1 MNVTH
6 KGDTLSDPSPKKIT
20 PRDSGFFD
28 NLTVQIK
35 LVLRLL
41 ADRRVSP
48 LLKLL
53 PIGALVYMIVPD
65 IAFGPIDD
73 ALVIW
78 LGSALF
84 IELCPQE
91 IVKEH
96 RDALTSV
103 IEGEWREIEEDE
115 KADSDQDSLPSG

>member
-1 MNVTH
+1 M
-6 KGDTLSDPSPKKIT
+6 SDPSPKKIT

-35 LVLRLL
+35 LILRLL

-65 IAFGPIDD
+65 IAIGPIDD

-103 IEGEWREIEEDE
+103 VEGEWREVEENE
-115 KADSDQDSLPSG
+115 KVDSDQGSLPNG

>member
-1 MNVTH
+1 
-6 KGDTLSDPSPKKIT
+6 LSDPSPKKIT

-35 LVLRLL
+35 LILRLL
-41 ADRRVSP
+41 SDRRVSP

-53 PIGALVYMIVPD
+53 PIGALAYLIIPD
-65 IAFGPIDD
+65 IALGPIDD

-84 IELCPQE
+84 IELCPEE

-103 IEGEWREIEEDE
+103 VEGEWREVEDDE
-115 KADSDQDSLPSG
+115 KADQDQGKLPSG

>member
-1 MNVTH
+1 M
-6 KGDTLSDPSPKKIT
+6 SDPSPKNIT
-20 PRDSGFFD
+20 PRDSGFFE
-28 NLTVQIK
+28 NLTMQIK
-35 LVLRLL
+35 LILRLL

-53 PIGALVYMIVPD
+53 PIGALVYMVFPD

-103 IEGEWREIEEDE
+103 IEGEWREVEDDE
-115 KADSDQDSLPSG
+115 KADREQDSLPGS

>member
-1 MNVTH
+1 M
-6 KGDTLSDPSPKKIT
+6 SDPSPKKIT

-28 NLTVQIK
+28 NLTLQIK
-35 LVLRLL
+35 LILRLL
-41 ADRRVSP
+41 GDRRVSP

-53 PIGALVYMIVPD
+53 PIGALVYMVVPD

-103 IEGEWREIEEDE
+103 VDGEWREIEEDE
-115 KADSDQDSLPSG
+115 KADPDQDSLPGS

>member
-1 MNVTH
+1 MGDQFSVNLTP
-6 KGDTLSDPSPKKIT
+6 KGGDG
-20 PRDSGFFD
+20 GFFR

-35 LVLRLL
+35 LILRLMG
-41 ADRRVSP
+41 DRRVNP

-53 PIGALVYMIVPD
+53 PIGALIYLIVPD

-78 LGSALF
+78 LGTALF
-84 IELCPQE
+84 VELCPPE

-96 RDALTSV
+96 RDTLTSV
-103 IEGEWREIEEDE
+103 IEGEWRDIEED
-115 KADSDQDSLPSG
+115 KKTLLDNGS

>member
-1 MNVTH
+1 
-6 KGDTLSDPSPKKIT
+6 LSDPFSGNLTPK
-20 PRDSGFFD
+20 GGGGGLFG

-35 LVLRLL
+35 LILRLMG
-41 ADRRVSP
+41 DRRVNP

-53 PIGALVYMIVPD
+53 PIGALIYLIVPD

-73 ALVIW
+73 AFVIW
-78 LGSALF
+78 LGTALF
-84 IELCPQE
+84 VELCPPE

-103 IEGEWREIEEDE
+103 IEGEWRDIEEDE
-115 KADSDQDSLPSG
+115 KTLLDNGS

>member
-1 MNVTH
+1 
-6 KGDTLSDPSPKKIT
+6 LSDPSPKKIT

-35 LVLRLL
+35 LILRLL
-41 ADRRVSP
+41 GDRRVNP

-53 PIGALVYMIVPD
+53 PIGALAYLVIPD
-65 IAFGPIDD
+65 IALGPIDD

-91 IVKEH
+91 LVKEH

-103 IEGEWREIEEDE
+103 VEGEWREVEEDE
-115 KADSDQDSLPSG
+115 KASPDQEKLTGS

>member
-1 MNVTH
+1 M
-6 KGDTLSDPSPKKIT
+6 SDPSPKKIT
-20 PRDSGFFD
+20 PREPGFFE

-35 LVLRLL
+35 LILRLL

-53 PIGALVYMIVPD
+53 PIGALAYMLIPD
-65 IAFGPIDD
+65 PLPYIEDPI
-73 ALVIW
+73 VIW

-115 KADSDQDSLPSG
+115 TKADSDQDALPSG

>member
-1 MNVTH
+1 
-6 KGDTLSDPSPKKIT
+6 LSDPSPKKIT

-35 LVLRLL
+35 LILRLL
-41 ADRRVSP
+41 GDRRVNP

-53 PIGALVYMIVPD
+53 PIGALAYLVIPD
-65 IAFGPIDD
+65 IALGPIDD

-91 IVKEH
+91 LVKEH
-96 RDALTSV
+96 RDVLTSV
-103 IEGEWREIEEDE
+103 VEGEWREVEEDE
-115 KADSDQDSLPSG
+115 KASPDQEKLTGS

>member
-1 MNVTH
+1 M
-6 KGDTLSDPSPKKIT
+6 SDPSPKKIT

-28 NLTVQIK
+28 NLTLQIK
-35 LVLRLL
+35 LILRLL
-41 ADRRVSP
+41 GDRRVNP

-53 PIGALVYMIVPD
+53 PIGALIYMVVPD

-73 ALVIW
+73 ALAIW

-103 IEGEWREIEEDE
+103 IEGEWHEIEEE
-115 KADSDQDSLPSG
+115 KEALPDQDS

>member
-1 MNVTH
+1 M
-6 KGDTLSDPSPKKIT
+6 SDPSPKKIT

-35 LVLRLL
+35 LILRLL

-65 IAFGPIDD
+65 IAIGPIDD

-103 IEGEWREIEEDE
+103 VEGEWREVEEDE
-115 KADSDQDSLPSG
+115 KVDSNQGSLPNG

>member
-1 MNVTH
+1 
-6 KGDTLSDPSPKKIT
+6 LSDPSPKKIT

-35 LVLRLL
+35 LILRLL

-65 IAFGPIDD
+65 IAIGPIDD

-103 IEGEWREIEEDE
+103 VEGEWREVEENE
-115 KADSDQDSLPSG
+115 KVDSDQGSLPNG

>member
-1 MNVTH
+1 M
-6 KGDTLSDPSPKKIT
+6 SDPSPKKIT

-35 LVLRLL
+35 LIWALL
-41 ADRRVSP
+41 TDRRVNP

-53 PIGALVYMIVPD
+53 PIGALAYLIVPD
-65 IAFGPIDD
+65 IALGPIDD

-84 IELCPQE
+84 IELCPEE

-96 RDALTSV
+96 RDVLTSV
-103 IEGEWREIEEDE
+103 VEGEWREVEDE
-115 KADSDQDSLPSG
+115 RVDPDQDKLPSG

>member
-1 MNVTH
+1 
-6 KGDTLSDPSPKKIT
+6 LRDPSPKKIT

-28 NLTVQIK
+28 NLTLQIK
-35 LVLRLL
+35 LILRLL
-41 ADRRVSP
+41 ADKRVNP

-53 PIGALVYMIVPD
+53 PIGTLVYMIFPD

-84 IELCPQE
+84 IELCPAE

-96 RDALTSV
+96 RNALTSV
-103 IEGEWREIEEDE
+103 VEGEWREVEESEDP
-115 KADSDQDSLPSG
+115 DQPS

>member
-1 MNVTH
+1 M
-6 KGDTLSDPSPKKIT
+6 SDPSPKKIT

-28 NLTVQIK
+28 NLTLQIK
-35 LVLRLL
+35 LILRLL
-41 ADRRVSP
+41 GDRRVNP

-65 IAFGPIDD
+65 IVFGPIDD
-73 ALVIW
+73 ALAIW

-103 IEGEWREIEEDE
+103 IEGEWHEIEEE
-115 KADSDQDSLPSG
+115 KEALPDQDS

>member
-1 MNVTH
+1 
-6 KGDTLSDPSPKKIT
+6 LSDPSPKKIT

-28 NLTVQIK
+28 NLTLQIK
-35 LVLRLL
+35 LILRLL

-65 IAFGPIDD
+65 IVFGPIDD

-78 LGSALF
+78 LGTALF
-84 IELCPQE
+84 VELCPAE

-103 IEGEWREIEEDE
+103 VEGEWREIEEGEDL
-115 KADSDQDSLPSG
+115 DQPS

>member
-1 MNVTH
+1 M
-6 KGDTLSDPSPKKIT
+6 SDPSPKKIT

-35 LVLRLL
+35 LILRLL

-53 PIGALVYMIVPD
+53 PIGALFYLIVPD
-65 IAFGPIDD
+65 IALGPIDD

-84 IELCPQE
+84 IELCPEE

-103 IEGEWREIEEDE
+103 VEAEWREIEEDE
-115 KADSDQDSLPSG
+115 QVDPDQDSLPSG

>member
-1 MNVTH
+1 M
-6 KGDTLSDPSPKKIT
+6 SDPSPKKIT

-28 NLTVQIK
+28 NLTLQIK
-35 LVLRLL
+35 LILRLL
-41 ADRRVSP
+41 GDRRVNP

-53 PIGALVYMIVPD
+53 PIGALVYLIVPD
-65 IAFGPIDD
+65 IAIGPIDD

-103 IEGEWREIEEDE
+103 VEGEWREIKEIKEIEEDE
-115 KADSDQDSLPSG
+115 EKPIDQPS

>member
-1 MNVTH
+1 MG
-6 KGDTLSDPSPKKIT
+6 KQFSDNIT
-20 PRDSGFFD
+20 PKGGGGGLFG

-35 LVLRLL
+35 LILRLMG
-41 ADRRVSP
+41 DRRVNP

-53 PIGALVYMIVPD
+53 PIGALIYLIVPD

-73 ALVIW
+73 AFVLW
-78 LGSALF
+78 LGTALF
-84 IELCPQE
+84 VELCPPE

-103 IEGEWREIEEDE
+103 IEGEWRDIEED
-115 KADSDQDSLPSG
+115 DQTLLDDGS

>member
-1 MNVTH
+1 
-6 KGDTLSDPSPKKIT
+6 LSDPSPKKIT

-35 LVLRLL
+35 LILRLL

-65 IAFGPIDD
+65 IAIGPIDD

-103 IEGEWREIEEDE
+103 VEGEWREVEEDE
-115 KADSDQDSLPSG
+115 KVDSNQGSLPNG

>member
-1 MNVTH
+1 M
-6 KGDTLSDPSPKKIT
+6 GEQFSDKIT
-20 PRDSGFFD
+20 PKGGGGGFFG
-28 NLTVQIK
+28 NVTVQIK
-35 LVLRLL
+35 LILRLMG
-41 ADRRVSP
+41 DRRVNP

-53 PIGALVYMIVPD
+53 PIGALIYLIVPD

-78 LGSALF
+78 LGTALF
-84 IELCPQE
+84 VELCPPE

-103 IEGEWREIEEDE
+103 IEGEWRDIEEDE
-115 KADSDQDSLPSG
+115 VTLLDNGS

>member
-1 MNVTH
+1 LGEQFSDNITS
-6 KGDTLSDPSPKKIT
+6 KGSGG
-20 PRDSGFFD
+20 GFFGS
-28 NLTVQIK
+28 LTVQVK

-41 ADRRVSP
+41 GDRRVNP

-53 PIGALVYMIVPD
+53 PIGALIYLIVPD

-78 LGSALF
+78 LGTALF
-84 IELCPQE
+84 VELCPPE

-103 IEGEWREIEEDE
+103 IEGEWRDIEEDE
-115 KADSDQDSLPSG
+115 GTLLDNGS

>member
-1 MNVTH
+1 
-6 KGDTLSDPSPKKIT
+6 LSDPSPKKIT
-20 PRDSGFFD
+20 PRDNGFFD
-28 NLTVQIK
+28 NLTTQIK
-35 LVLRLL
+35 LILRLL
-41 ADRRVSP
+41 ADRRVNP

-65 IAFGPIDD
+65 IAIGPIDD
-73 ALVIW
+73 ALAIW

-103 IEGEWREIEEDE
+103 VEGEWREVEDDDE
-115 KADSDQDSLPSG
+115 AEREQDSLPSGS